1 MWWLILPCRKE
12 PGTQIG
18 EDFEF
23 LESLF
28 VGLDPLEDGFGGVLL
43 EIHRRGDEYVL
54 LEMAPTTG
62 ERLLR
67 FSSKDREL
75 VYAAL
80 AQELSASLR

>member
-1 MWWLILPCRKE
+1 VWWFILRCRKE

-28 VGLDPLEDGFGGVLL
+28 VGLDPLEDSFGEVLL